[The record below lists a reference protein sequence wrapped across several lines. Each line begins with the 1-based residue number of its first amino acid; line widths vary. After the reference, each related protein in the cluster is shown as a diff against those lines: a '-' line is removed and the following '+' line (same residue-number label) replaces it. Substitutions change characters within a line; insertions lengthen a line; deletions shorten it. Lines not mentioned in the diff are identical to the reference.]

1 MQQRIEAL
9 ERRLAT
15 LETAYMELLA
25 ALAPLGGNQPT
36 GRAMARRYEQNL
48 QNLLPDRSHRRR
60 REMGNDSE
68 APAATEPPGT
78 RQRLQ

>member
-1 MQQRIEAL
+1 MQQRINAL

-25 ALAPLGGNQPT
+25 VLSPPGGNQPAAL
-36 GRAMARRYEQNL
+36 AMARRYEQNL
-48 QNLLPDRSHRRR
+48 RNLLPDRNHRRR
-60 REMGNDSE
+60 QVTGNDSE
-68 APAATEPPGT
+68 APAATEPPAT